1 MKIAYFDCFAGASGD
16 MILGALVD
24 AGAPLDQ
31 LQHALDG
38 LNLPNLRLSTEKVMR
53 THFAATKVEVHA
65 PHEHKHRHLKDIQ
78 KILHDAALPEIV
90 RENALKTFQR
100 LAEAEARVH
109 NTTPEKIHF
118 HEVGALDAIADVV
131 GAMAGFHV
139 LNLEAIYCST
149 FSLGGGVIETEH
161 GTIPVPGPATL
172 ELLKGFPSR
181 PGPVDAELTTPTG
194 AAILTTVCRNEK
206 APVFVPRIIG
216 CGAGGKQFEHLPNM
230 LRLTIGETAF
240 ATDEDTATL
249 IETNIDNMNPEGYPY
264 VIEQL
269 LAAGAMDAFMAP
281 IIMKKGRPGIMLS
294 ILTPPEKAEAVLR
307 VLYLETTTIG
317 ARLTS
322 VARRKLPRQL
332 ETVQS
337 SYGPILVKIIHGVNG
352 RRCVPEFE
360 ECRRIAE
367 SRGLPVREVQEK
379 LLAELNE
386 MESKP
391 VV

>member
-24 AGAPLDQ
+24 AGVPLEQLQLALDQ
-31 LQHALDG
+31 L
-38 LNLPNLRLSTEKVMR
+38 NLPDLRLSAEKVMR
-53 THFAATKVEVHA
+53 THFGATKVEVNA
-65 PHEHKHRHLKDIQ
+65 PHEHKHRHRKDIQ
-78 KILHDAALPEIV
+78 KILNDSTLPDVV
-90 RENALKTFQR
+90 RANALKAFQR

-131 GAMAGFHV
+131 GAMAGFHF

-149 FSLGGGVIETEH
+149 FSLGSGLIETEH

-172 ELLKGFPSR
+172 ELLKGFPTR

-194 AAILTTVCRNEK
+194 AAILTTVCLNEK
-206 APVFVPRIIG
+206 APAFVPRVVG
-216 CGAGGKQFEHLPNM
+216 CGAGGKQFPHLPNM
-230 LRLTIGETAF
+230 LRLTIGDSAF
-240 ATDEDTATL
+240 AADEDTATL
-249 IETNIDNMNPEGYPY
+249 IETNIDNMNPEVYPY

-269 LAAGAMDAFMAP
+269 LAAGAMDAFMIP

-294 ILTPPEKAEAVLR
+294 VLSPPEKADAILAVLYR
-307 VLYLETTTIG
+307 ETTTIG
-317 ARLTS
+317 ARLTE

-337 SYGPILVKIIHGVNG
+337 SFGPVVVKIIEGING
-352 RRCVPEFE
+352 KRLVPEFE

-367 SRGLPVREVQEK
+367 SRGLPLREVQEK
-379 LLAELNE
+379 LLVELNGDE
-386 MESKP
+386 K
-391 VV
+391 